1 MSTAV
6 RGSLTRQLQLRVAG
20 LTAAITVL
28 AIAVTV
34 GVSSDSARRQLDA
47 RLDEVRAR
55 SLEADPHGRGGPGRQ
70 LDLPG
75 QPLGTIAIL
84 TTDGTPDGVILDES
98 GVHAL
103 PNAVSDALSAV
114 SLDHKHSLS
123 LGELG
128 RYRVVGRPVNILTA
142 QGVSAGRAYWGIPL
156 DELDRSA
163 STLLLMGISIGGVC
177 VCLAWLAVG
186 YAVRRTLVSLSRVA
200 AVATE
205 ISGMSLSSGDVS
217 IATRVSD
224 ADADQDNEAGRV
236 GSAIN
241 GMLDNVESALAAR
254 QESET
259 TLRQFVADASHELR
273 TPLASIAGYSEL
285 LRRFRDDLPPEP
297 VSYATSRIDL
307 EAQRM
312 TRLVQDLLFLA
323 RLDSSPQELT
333 RALVD
338 LVPMVSGVVAE
349 MRAAYP
355 EHSWSLAAPESA
367 VTLGD
372 GDLLRRAVGNILLNA
387 AVHTPP
393 GTKVVTRLISDD
405 QLRLTVADDGPGI
418 PVELGPRVLERFM
431 RADSGRARNAGADST
446 GLGLA
451 IVAAIVRNH
460 GGTVEVVSPARGS
473 EFLISLP
480 KAVAVCSQS
489 PKI

>member
-47 RLDEVRAR
+47 RLDEVMAR
-55 SLEADPHGRGGPGRQ
+55 SLEADPHGRGGPGQQ

-84 TTDGTPDGVILDES
+84 TTDGTPDGVILDKS

-103 PNAVSDALSAV
+103 PDAVSDALSAV
-114 SLDHKHSLS
+114 SLDQKHSLS

-128 RYRVVGRPVNILTA
+128 RYRVVGRPVNILTV
-142 QGVSAGRAYWGIPL
+142 QGVSAGRAYWGLPL
-156 DELDRSA
+156 DELDRST
-163 STLLLMGISIGGVC
+163 STLLLMGIGIGGVC
-177 VCLAWLAVG
+177 VFLAWWTVG

-217 IATRVSD
+217 IATRVGD
-224 ADADQDNEAGRV
+224 ADADQDNEAGQV

-241 GMLDNVESALAAR
+241 SMLDNVESALAAR

-285 LRRFRDDLPPEP
+285 LRRFRDDLPEP
-297 VSYATSRIDL
+297 VSFATSRIDL

-312 TRLVQDLLFLA
+312 THLVQDLLFLA
-323 RLDSSPQELT
+323 RLDSSPQERT
-333 RALVD
+333 RVAVD
-338 LVPMVSGVVAE
+338 LVPIVSGVVAG
-349 MRAAYP
+349 MRSAYP
-355 EHSWSLAAPESA
+355 EHSWSLEVPESA

-372 GDLLRRAVGNILLNA
+372 GDLLRRAVRNILLNA

-393 GTKVVTRLISDD
+393 GTKVVTRLTSDG
-405 QLRLTVADDGPGI
+405 QLRLTVSDDGPGI
-418 PVELGPRVLERFM
+418 PAELGPRVLERFT

-451 IVAAIVRNH
+451 IVATIVRNH
-460 GGTVEVVSPARGS
+460 GGTVEVGSPARGS
-473 EFLISLP
+473 EFRINLP
-480 KAVAVCSQS
+480 KPVAGCSQR
-489 PKI
+489 PKT